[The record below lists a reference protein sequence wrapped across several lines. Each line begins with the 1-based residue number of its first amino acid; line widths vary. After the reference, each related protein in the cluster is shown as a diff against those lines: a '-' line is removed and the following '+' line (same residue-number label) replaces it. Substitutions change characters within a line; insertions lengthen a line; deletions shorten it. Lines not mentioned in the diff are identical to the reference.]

1 MTMKAIVK
9 KPGEDAQEITL
20 AGTLESL
27 QAQVEGLITV
37 VYHEQL
43 DEAGITAYAND
54 EGLLIGQSPNL
65 LVYGQPIVGPVV
77 FVGHND
83 EGETVGL
90 TSEQAEL
97 VYGFLAATTLNE
109 AQRAALALRIAR
121 MF

>member
-1 MTMKAIVK
+1 MKAITK

-20 AGTLESL
+20 DGTLESL

-77 FVGHND
+77 FVGHDD

-90 TSEQAEL
+90 TPSQEDL
-97 VYGFLAATTLNE
+97 VRGFLEAVTLNE